1 MRYHMVSN
9 KLISKMSNTIANI
22 KKITNFY
29 NSKMDDTPRTLF
41 DITVDGIVSDI
52 LSKKKTIKEL
62 KLLPKSLEI
71 KVMERLAPID
81 KYRWQEKIL
90 ESAIE
95 IAFNKSVDIGGDW
108 QKFYDEDGY
117 RDFHEVIYIR
127 HREHEDE
134 EDYIEINQFDNE
146 FYSTYQKVFHKMFP
160 DPEFEDLSLEQ
171 NDY

>member
-1 MRYHMVSN
+1 MKRYYMVSN
-9 KLISKMSNTIANI
+9 NLNKKMSNTIANTE
-22 KKITNFY
+22 KIINIY
-29 NSKMDDTPRTLF
+29 SSKMDDSPRSLF

-52 LSKKKTIKEL
+52 LSNKKTIKEL
-62 KLLPKSLEI
+62 KLLPHSLEVA
-71 KVMERLAPID
+71 VMERLAPID

-95 IAFNKSVDIGGDW
+95 IAFKKSVDIGGDW
-108 QKFYDEDGY
+108 QKLYDEDGY
-117 RDFHEVIYIR
+117 RDFHEVIYIK

-160 DPEFEDLSLEQ
+160 DPEFEDL
-171 NDY
+171 DIY

>member
-1 MRYHMVSN
+1 MVSN
-9 KLISKMSNTIANI
+9 NLIKKMSNTIANTE
-22 KKITNFY
+22 KIINIY
-29 NSKMDDTPRTLF
+29 NPKMDDSPRSLF

-52 LSKKKTIKEL
+52 LSNKKSIKEL
-62 KLLPKSLEI
+62 KQLPHSLEVA
-71 KVMERLAPID
+71 VMERLAPID

-95 IAFNKSVDIGGDW
+95 IAFNKSLDIGGDW

-117 RDFHEVIYIR
+117 RDFHEVIYIK
-127 HREHEDE
+127 HSEHEDD

-160 DPEFEDLSLEQ
+160 DTEFEDL
-171 NDY
+171 DIDIY